1 MTQLKKVVAINGN
14 EAAAE
19 AMRQCRPDVVAEYP
33 ITPQTIIVETF
44 SQYVA
49 DGKSDAEIISVE
61 SEHSAI
67 SATIG
72 AQAAGARAMTATSSQ
87 GLALMFESMVVAPG
101 LRLPILMHVVNRALS
116 APINI
121 HCDHSDSM
129 MIRDCG
135 WMQLYSET
143 AQEVYDN
150 TFLALRVAEDNNLPI
165 MVCQDG
171 FIVSHCVER
180 VEILDDETITKFV
193 GEYNPERYLL
203 NTDDPYTCGPL
214 CLADSYFEVKKEQ
227 SDAMLKVKQSF
238 IRNGKELSKITGRK
252 YDVIDTY
259 NLEKA
264 KHVIVVISST
274 ASVVRSVID
283 KLKNDDYGLLRINL
297 FRPFPYE
304 EVKAALANAENVAV
318 LDRAMSYGANA
329 PLYGEV
335 LSSLYGSNVNV
346 QSYVFGLG
354 GRDIFE
360 KDIENVF
367 RELSS
372 GKLGGFKYIGVKR

>member
-1 MTQLKKVVAINGN
+1 MKKVVAINGD

-44 SQYVA
+44 SKYVA
-49 DGKSDAEIISVE
+49 DGKSDAEIISTE

-67 SATIG
+67 SAVIG

-87 GLALMFESMVVAPG
+87 GLALMLESMVVAPG

-129 MIRDCG
+129 MVRDSG
-135 WMQLYSET
+135 WIQLYSESS
-143 AQEVYDN
+143 QEVYDN
-150 TFLALRVAEDNNLPI
+150 TFLALKVAEDTKLPV

-180 VEILDDETITKFV
+180 VELLDDDSVTKYV
-193 GEYNPERYLL
+193 GEYSPERYLL
-203 NTDDPYTCGPL
+203 NIDDPYTCGPL
-214 CLADSYFEVKKEQ
+214 CLTDSYFEVKKEQ
-227 SDAMLKVKQSF
+227 ADAMSKVKQSF
-238 IRNGKELSKITGRK
+238 IRNGKELSKMTGRE
-252 YDVIDTY
+252 YGVIEAY
-259 NLEKA
+259 NLDKA
-264 KHVIVVISST
+264 KYVVVVLSST
-274 ASVVRSVID
+274 ASAVKAVID
-283 KLKNDDYGLLRINL
+283 KLGHKDYGLLRIRL
-297 FRPFPYE
+297 FRPFPYK
-304 EVKAALANAENVAV
+304 EVKAALSSAKNVAV

-329 PLYGEV
+329 PLYGEI
-335 LSSLYGSNVNV
+335 LSSLYGSDVKV

-367 RELSS
+367 KELSS
-372 GKLGGFKYIGVKR
+372 GKVADFKYIGVKE

>member
-1 MTQLKKVVAINGN
+1 MKKVVAINGN

>member
-1 MTQLKKVVAINGN
+1 MKKVVAINGN

-44 SQYVA
+44 SKYVA

>member
-1 MTQLKKVVAINGN
+1 MKKVVAINGD

-44 SQYVA
+44 SKYVA
-49 DGKSDAEIISVE
+49 DGKSDAEIISAE

-72 AQAAGARAMTATSSQ
+72 AEAAGARAMTATSSQ

-150 TFLALRVAEDNNLPI
+150 TFLALRVAEENNLPI

-180 VEILDDETITKFV
+180 VEVLDDETVTKFV

-214 CLADSYFEVKKEQ
+214 CLVDSYFEVKKEQ
-227 SDAMLKVKQSF
+227 SDAMLKIKQSF
-238 IRNGKELSKITGRK
+238 IKNGKELSKITGRK
-252 YDVIDTY
+252 YDVIETY
-259 NLEKA
+259 NLDKA
-264 KHVIVVISST
+264 KYVIVVLSST

-283 KLKNDDYGLLRINL
+283 KLGSKDYGLVKINL

-304 EVKAALANAENVAV
+304 EVRQALSNAKVVAV
-318 LDRAMSYGANA
+318 MDRAMSYGANA
-329 PLYGEV
+329 PVYGEV
-335 LSSLYGSNVNV
+335 MNALYGTKVSL

-354 GRDIFE
+354 GRDIYE
-360 KDIENVF
+360 KDVENVF
-367 RELSS
+367 KEISS
-372 GKLGGFKYIGVKR
+372 GKLSDFKYIGVKK